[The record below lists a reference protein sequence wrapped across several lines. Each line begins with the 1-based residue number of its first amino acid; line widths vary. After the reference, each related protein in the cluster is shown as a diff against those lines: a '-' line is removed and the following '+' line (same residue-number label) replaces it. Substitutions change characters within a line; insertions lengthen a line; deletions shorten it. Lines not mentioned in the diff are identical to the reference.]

1 MALYSKDI
9 NGVNIDS
16 CKGMTDFYLRVS
28 EIAKGFGTEST
39 YTDFQF
45 RYGGI
50 SCSTESFEEFTK
62 QAYGKSDFELTWM
75 RLTYFLPNKENISVS
90 YIIGSL
96 SASASN
102 KALLD
107 VFVDRLDAEFG
118 GNNGAIE
125 VTDNKRSGKKQKSPK
140 SKKWSARVKDFFV
153 GVAQDVVSN
162 IVWWLL
168 GLAVAAIAALVAAL

>member
-1 MALYSKDI
+1 MTSYSKKI
-9 NGVNIDS
+9 NGIAIDS
-16 CKGMTDFYLRVS
+16 CKEITDFYLRVS

-39 YTDFQF
+39 DTAFQF
-45 RYGGI
+45 CYDGK
-50 SCSTESFEEFTK
+50 SCGTESFEEFTK
-62 QAYGKSDFELTWM
+62 QAYGKEDFELIWM

-90 YIIGSL
+90 YLIDGL

-102 KALLD
+102 EALLD

-118 GNNGAIE
+118 SNNGAIE
-125 VTDNKRSGKKQKSPK
+125 VADNKRSGKKQKSPK

-168 GLAVAAIAALVAAL
+168 GLAVAAIAALIATL

>member
-1 MALYSKDI
+1 MALYSKEI

-62 QAYGKSDFELTWM
+62 QAYGKENFELIWM
-75 RLTYFLPNKENISVS
+75 RLTYYLPNKENISVS
-90 YIIGSL
+90 YLIDGL

-102 KALLD
+102 EALLD

-118 GNNGAIE
+118 GKNGAIE

>member
-1 MALYSKDI
+1 MALYSKEI

-62 QAYGKSDFELTWM
+62 QAYGKENFELIWM
-75 RLTYFLPNKENISVS
+75 RLTYYLPNNENISVS

-102 KALLD
+102 EALLD
-107 VFVDRLDAEFG
+107 VFIDRLDAEFG
-118 GNNGAIE
+118 GNNGTIE
-125 VTDNKRSGKKQKSPK
+125 VANNKRSEKKQKSPK
-140 SKKWSARVKDFFV
+140 SKKWSARVKDLFEEV
-153 GVAQDVVSN
+153 TKEVVIK
-162 IVWWLL
+162 IVLSLL
-168 GLAVAAIAALVAAL
+168 GIIATAVAALIAAL